1 MGFIDC
7 DSHVIETAQTW
18 SYLGRDEAQ
27 FRPQILC
34 FEDDKSDRQGSR
46 TRTEYIRG
54 TGRPPLANKLWVV
67 GDSWARFFPT
77 NSATLPNGNAFEDGV
92 LDLTNP
98 AGRLESLDGLGIDV
112 QVVFSTFF
120 LGAEII
126 NPNEEV
132 ALTRSFNRWMA
143 EGLDGYTDRLR
154 WVMRPPIRRLD
165 VALTE
170 LEFAKAHGAVGV
182 QLRGIE
188 HGFYLCDPYFY
199 PLYEK
204 ALELDLAVFVHNSV
218 ATRTQPFPI
227 GNLIPEPPAYMAHLS
242 TLASGFHAVISTDL
256 NERFPGLRWC
266 FAEAG
271 ATWAP
276 GVIQQQ
282 ARRDMSI
289 GMTDFLK
296 IRRMEA
302 GEFAERNIYIAAES
316 DEDLG
321 YLASY
326 LGPEVLCF
334 GTDFGHNDTGSDLGG
349 HVTISRR
356 EDLDKGLAE
365 AIVGGNARRMLG
377 IGDVTY
383 APSGAVSAP
392 EDLPHVKAVAG
403 GPAILYSR

>member
-7 DSHVIETAQTW
+7 DSHVIETEQTW

-27 FRPQILC
+27 FRPQVLC
-34 FEDDKSDRQGSR
+34 FEDDKADRQGGRS
-46 TRTEYIRG
+46 RTEYLRG
-54 TGRPPLANKLWVV
+54 TGKPPLLHKLWRV
-67 GDSWARFFPT
+67 GDSWARYFPS
-77 NSATLPNGNAFEDGV
+77 NSASMANGNAFEDGI

-98 AGRLESLDGLGIDV
+98 AARLESLDGLGIDV

-120 LGAEII
+120 LGVELD

-132 ALTRSFNRWMA
+132 ALTRAFNRWMA

-154 WVMRPPIRRLD
+154 WVMRPPLRRMD
-165 VALTE
+165 VALRE
-170 LEFAKAHGAVGV
+170 LEFAKAHGAIGV

-188 HGFYLCDPYFY
+188 HGFYLTNPYFY

-204 ALELDLAVFVHNSV
+204 ALELGMGVFVHNSV
-218 ATRTQPFPI
+218 ATRSQSLPI
-227 GNLIPEPPAYMAHLS
+227 GNLVPEPPAYMAHIA
-242 TLASGFHAVISTDL
+242 TLASGFHAVISTDF

-266 FAEAG
+266 FAEGG

-282 ARRDMSI
+282 LRRDMSI
-289 GMTDFLK
+289 GVTDFLQVRK
-296 IRRMEA
+296 LER
-302 GEFAERNIYIAAES
+302 GELAERNVYIAAES

-334 GTDFGHNDTGSDLGG
+334 GTDFGHNDIGSDLGG
-349 HVTISRR
+349 HVTVSRR
-356 EDLDKGLAE
+356 EDLDKDVAD
-365 AIVGGNARRMLG
+365 AIVDGNGRRLLG
-377 IGDVTY
+377 VGDVTY
-383 APSGAVSAP
+383 APSDAP
-392 EDLPHVKAVAG
+392 CAPADLPHIEAVAG
-403 GPAILYSR
+403 GPAILYPR